1 MTCAHMANKPA
12 MRTALV
18 LGPGICRTMPVG
30 DHQSLSYNFNTYV
43 PRVRALQKGRPPQEV
58 YLFAPWVL
66 KSEEALQI
74 EMAWQMGLGAAETGL

>member
-1 MTCAHMANKPA
+1 MICANSGTK
-12 MRTALV
+12 TALV

-30 DHQSLSYNFNTYV
+30 DFGTFSYNFETYV
-43 PRVRALQKGRPPQEV
+43 PRMRALQKGRPQQEV

-74 EMAWQMGLGAAETGL
+74 EMAWQMGLAALETGL